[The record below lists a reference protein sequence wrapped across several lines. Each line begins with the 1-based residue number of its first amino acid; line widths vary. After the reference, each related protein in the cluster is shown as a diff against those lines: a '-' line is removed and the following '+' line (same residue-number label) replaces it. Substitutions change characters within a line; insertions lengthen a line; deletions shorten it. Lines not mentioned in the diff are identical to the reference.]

1 MEEKIYLTSSDED
14 TRHLASKLTSNFTG
28 GDVLLLYGSMGS
40 GKTTFTQGVAT
51 ILGIHRLT
59 SPTYVIL
66 NQYTINITPQTP
78 LNLRG
83 GRSYSIGGDIDKQS
97 TIKTLNHFDLYRL
110 ESEDQLK
117 SVNFEEI
124 ISDPE
129 SLSIVEWPEKLNNLP
144 RHYFKIIIKSTA
156 PTKREI
162 SFQKI

>member
-66 NQYTINITPQTP
+66 NQYDVKINSP
-78 LNLRG
+78 
-83 GRSYSIGGDIDKQS
+83 
-97 TIKTLNHFDLYRL
+97 IKTLNHFDLYRL
-110 ESEDQLK
+110 ESDDQLK

-144 RHYFKIIIKSTA
+144 RHYFKIIIKSTS

>member
-1 MEEKIYLTSSDED
+1 MEEKIYLTSSNED

-66 NQYTINITPQTP
+66 NQYDVKINSP
-78 LNLRG
+78 
-83 GRSYSIGGDIDKQS
+83 
-97 TIKTLNHFDLYRL
+97 IKILNHFDLYRL

-124 ISDPE
+124 ISNSE

-144 RHYFKIIIKSTA
+144 RHYFKITIKSTA